1 MASVGCNA
9 GTLAI
14 AFVAAREI
22 FRIGD
27 DWAAVHALGGSVSS
41 ETQMSLY
48 RSLATALRRQ
58 TAAVARRSAE
68 PGSPVSGLVDAY
80 RSSTDNLRGSSYG
93 LTASVQCLCR
103 LTDAIT
109 VLDPAYPSGARTS
122 VV

>member
-80 RSSTDNLRGSSYG
+80 RPSTRSEARRGGKECVSTCSSRWSPDH
-93 LTASVQCLCR
+93 
-103 LTDAIT
+103 
-109 VLDPAYPSGARTS
+109 
-122 VV
+122 